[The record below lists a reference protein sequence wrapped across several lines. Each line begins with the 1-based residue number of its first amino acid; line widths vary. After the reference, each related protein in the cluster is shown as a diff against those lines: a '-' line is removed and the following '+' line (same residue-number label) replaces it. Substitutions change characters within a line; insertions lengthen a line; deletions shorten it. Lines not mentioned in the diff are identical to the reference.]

1 MVVKDYLYTSPIHFF
16 MQSLFSVP
24 LSQANNILFSDYQP
38 AFYLDFPPG
47 QGWKT
52 KKSIA
57 HKGEFCLEKL
67 AVSQSYELLFIL
79 HVFTVR
85 IPKSFFRFFLFLEQE
100 LVLHQVSLAL
110 EGFAVLLL
118 KRERLKLFHCISWF
132 PMNGY
137 RPGSRTL
144 TAKEVHLQR
153 C

>member
-1 MVVKDYLYTSPIHFF
+1 MFHLVKPIIFC
-16 MQSLFSVP
+16 
-24 LSQANNILFSDYQP
+24 SQDYQP

-85 IPKSFFRFFLFLEQE
+85 RPKSFFLLLFLEQE

-118 KRERLKLFHCISWF
+118 KKGGIEIVSL
-132 PMNGY
+132 
-137 RPGSRTL
+137 
-144 TAKEVHLQR
+144 HLMVSHEWL
-153 C
+153 